1 MKGQNLYFRIAKNN
15 MKHNLEM
22 LYQNAEEKGKI

>member
-1 MKGQNLYFRIAKNN
+1 MKGKAYIAEQNKN

-22 LYQNAEEKGKI
+22 LYQNAEQKGKNE